1 MNKKSIL
8 SFVLALIV
16 CVFCAF
22 TIVPHLRVKN
32 TLHTIIIDAGHGG
45 PDHGAKGKYSDE
57 ASLNLQ
63 LALKLGKKLQEA
75 LPDCKIVY
83 TRTDENL
90 PGNLTNKNVANRLRA
105 KIANEAKGDLFIAIH
120 VNSMPDRYRKV
131 REGTREETYY
141 TYKGKGRKKKKIE
154 HTRTV
159 PNYVNVKIPE
169 TISGT
174 ETYIWATGKNDSK
187 KQFVRNESEDMG
199 GGELSSTDEK
209 YFESPEAK
217 IFASIKTKQY
227 FENSKMIAQFVEDEL
242 SQSGRPT
249 WGVKQ
254 RDYEGIWV
262 LQATAMPSIL
272 VETGFICTP
281 SDEDYLNSAAGQDQI
296 TESIKNA
303 VVKYKTTLE
312 SKSESRSTKT
322 D

>member
-8 SFVLALIV
+8 SFGGALA
-16 CVFCAF
+16 VFIFSAF
-22 TIVPHLRVKN
+22 TILPHKTVKN
-32 TLHTIIIDAGHGG
+32 TLRTIIIDAGHGG
-45 PDHGAKGKYSDE
+45 PDHGAKGRYSDE
-57 ASLNLQ
+57 ATLNLQ

-83 TRTDENL
+83 TRTDEYL
-90 PGNLTNKNVANRLRA
+90 PGNLNDKNVANRLRA
-105 KIANEAKGDLFIAIH
+105 KIANESKGDLFIAIH
-120 VNSMPDRYRKV
+120 VNSMPDHYKRV
-131 REGTREETYY
+131 REGYREETYY
-141 TYKGKGRKKKKIE
+141 TYKGKGKKKKKVA

-159 PNYVNVKIPE
+159 PNYVNVKIQE

-174 ETYIWATGKNDSK
+174 ETYIWATGKNESK
-187 KQFVRNESEDMG
+187 KQFVRNESEEMG
-199 GGELSSTDEK
+199 GSELADSDYK

-227 FENSKMIAQFVEDEL
+227 FENSKMVAQFVEDEL

-281 SDEDYLNSAAGQDQI
+281 DDEDYLNSASGQEQI
-296 TESIKNA
+296 TESIKKA
-303 VVKYKTTLE
+303 VVKYKATLE
-312 SKSESRSTKT
+312 SKSENRLGLK
-322 D
+322 